1 EEVCV
6 KAEELAN
13 REDIAQDTAE
23 AELKQLMADWR
34 RIGPAPRA
42 EQENLW
48 KRFRAACDKVFQA
61 GRDVELP
68 PQPTGGPKFENKLPL
83 GALLAQLQAE
93 QEATDDEETAK
104 DVAPPVENKAETKA
118 EAPAAEAS
126 KLSPSQVSDSWAR
139 AATSEWNQIDEII
152 SSGQTPQP
160 DDETSTDKK

>member
-1 EEVCV
+1 
-6 KAEELAN
+6 
-13 REDIAQDTAE
+13 
-23 AELKQLMADWR
+23 
-34 RIGPAPRA
+34 
-42 EQENLW
+42 
-48 KRFRAACDKVFQA
+48 
-61 GRDVELP
+61 
-68 PQPTGGPKFENKLPL
+68 FENKLPL